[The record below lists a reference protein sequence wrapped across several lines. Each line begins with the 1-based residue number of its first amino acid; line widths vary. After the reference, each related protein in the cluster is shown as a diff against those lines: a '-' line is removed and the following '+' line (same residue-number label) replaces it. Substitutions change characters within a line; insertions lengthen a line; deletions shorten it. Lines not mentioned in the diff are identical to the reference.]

1 MLSMKQ
7 TADRPGMGSRG
18 IKSSGLILV
27 MGLLLALAAQMLL
40 ASCSARKEPAKSRAP
55 VPVKVAMAVRKSVPI
70 RIRAIG
76 NVEAYASVSVRSQ
89 VTGMLEQAHFRE
101 GADVRKGQ
109 LLFSIDR
116 RPYEAAVRRAKAA
129 LARDAAQ
136 ERFASVQTGRYAE
149 LLKEGIV
156 TRDQHDQLAANAESL
171 AESVRA
177 GRASLDDALLQL
189 GYCSIR
195 SPISGRTGNLVVQR
209 GNLVKAND
217 AQALVTINQVSPVY
231 VTFSVPEKDLAELR
245 KYAAS
250 GTLKME
256 AFLTETGQR
265 EKGVLSFID
274 NSVDASTGTIRIKGE
289 FANRDR
295 NLWPGQFVTVLLT
308 LKTISDALVVP
319 SRAVQTGQS
328 GFYVFVVKP
337 GGALDMRTV
346 TAGGIHDGE
355 TIILK
360 GLAPGETV
368 VTDGHLQ
375 LAPDSVVSVK
385 REIVNGKAA
394 DR

>member
-1 MLSMKQ
+1 
-7 TADRPGMGSRG
+7 
-18 IKSSGLILV
+18 
-27 MGLLLALAAQMLL
+27 
-40 ASCSARKEPAKSRAP
+40 
-55 VPVKVAMAVRKSVPI
+55 MAVRKSVPV

-89 VTGMLEQAHFRE
+89 VTGMLEQVHFKE

-136 ERFASVQTGRYAE
+136 ERFSRVQTGRYAE

-217 AQALVTINQVSPVY
+217 ALALVTINQVSPVY
-231 VTFSVPEKDLAELR
+231 VNFSVAEKELAAIR

-250 GTLKME
+250 GTLKVE

-274 NSVDASTGTIRIKGE
+274 NSVDAQTGTIRIKGE
-289 FANRDR
+289 FANREQ
-295 NLWPGQFVTVLLT
+295 NLWPGQFVTVFLT
-308 LKTISDALVVP
+308 LKTISDAVVVP

-328 GFYVFVVKP
+328 GLYVFVVKP
-337 GGALDMRTV
+337 GGGLDMRTV
-346 TAGGIHDGE
+346 TTGEIHDGD
-355 TIILK
+355 TIISK

-375 LAPDSVVSVK
+375 LSPDSVVSVK

>member
-1 MLSMKQ
+1 MVCKG
-7 TADRPGMGSRG
+7 R
-18 IKSSGLILV
+18 KSSGFILV
-27 MGLLLALAAQMLL
+27 MGLLLALSAQMLVS
-40 ASCSARKEPAKSRAP
+40 SCSERKEPAKSRAP
-55 VPVKVAMAVRKSVPI
+55 VPVKVAMAVRKSVPV

-89 VTGMLEQAHFRE
+89 VTGMLEQVHFRE
-101 GADVRKGQ
+101 GSDVRKGQ

-116 RPYEAAVRRAKAA
+116 RPHEAEVRRAKAA

-136 ERFASVQTGRYAE
+136 ERFSRVQTGRYAE

-217 AQALVTINQVSPVY
+217 SQALVTINQVSPVY
-231 VTFSVPEKDLAELR
+231 VTFSVPEKELAEIR

-250 GTLKME
+250 GALKVE
-256 AFLTETGQR
+256 ALLTETGQR

-295 NLWPGQFVTVLLT
+295 NLWPGQFVTVFLT
-308 LKTISDALVVP
+308 LKTISDAVVVP

-328 GFYVFVVKP
+328 GLYVFVVKP
-337 GGALDMRTV
+337 GGGLDMRTV
-346 TAGGIHDGE
+346 TTGGIHDGD
-355 TIILK
+355 TIITK

-385 REIVNGKAA
+385 REMVNGKAA

>member
-1 MLSMKQ
+1 
-7 TADRPGMGSRG
+7 MGSSGR
-18 IKSSGLILV
+18 KSSGLILV

-55 VPVKVAMAVRKSVPI
+55 VPVKVAMAVRKSVPV

-231 VTFSVPEKDLAELR
+231 VTFSVAEKELAEIR

-250 GTLKME
+250 GALKVE
-256 AFLTETGQR
+256 ALLTETGQR

-319 SRAVQTGQS
+319 SRAVKTGQS
-328 GFYVFVVKP
+328 GLYVFVVKP

-346 TAGGIHDGE
+346 TAGGIHDGD

>member
-1 MLSMKQ
+1 MVCKG
-7 TADRPGMGSRG
+7 R
-18 IKSSGLILV
+18 KSSGFILV
-27 MGLLLALAAQMLL
+27 MGLFLALAAQMLL

-55 VPVKVAMAVRKSVPI
+55 VPVKVAMAVRKSVPM

-328 GFYVFVVKP
+328 GLYVFVVKP

>member
-1 MLSMKQ
+1 MVC
-7 TADRPGMGSRG
+7 RG
-18 IKSSGLILV
+18 RKSSGFILV

-40 ASCSARKEPAKSRAP
+40 ASCAERKEPAKSRAP
-55 VPVKVAMAVRKSVPI
+55 VPVKVAMAVRKSVPV

-89 VTGMLEQAHFRE
+89 VTGMLEQVHFKE

-116 RPYEAAVRRAKAA
+116 RPYEAAVRRAKAV

-217 AQALVTINQVSPVY
+217 SQALVSINQVSPVY
-231 VTFSVPEKDLAELR
+231 VTFSVAEKELAAIR

-250 GTLKME
+250 GTLKVE

-274 NSVDASTGTIRIKGE
+274 NSVDAQTGTIRIKGE

-295 NLWPGQFVTVLLT
+295 NLWPGQFVTVFLT
-308 LKTISDALVVP
+308 LKTISDAVVVP

-328 GFYVFVVKP
+328 GLYVFVVKP
-337 GGALDMRTV
+337 GGGLDMRTV
-346 TAGGIHDGE
+346 TTGGIHDGD
-355 TIILK
+355 TIISK

-375 LAPDSVVSVK
+375 LSPDSVVSVK

>member
-1 MLSMKQ
+1 
-7 TADRPGMGSRG
+7 MGNRG

-55 VPVKVAMAVRKSVPI
+55 VPVKVAMAVRKSVPM

-328 GFYVFVVKP
+328 GLYVFVVKP

>member
-1 MLSMKQ
+1 MVCKG
-7 TADRPGMGSRG
+7 R
-18 IKSSGLILV
+18 KSSGFILV
-27 MGLLLALAAQMLL
+27 MGLFLALAAQMLL

-55 VPVKVAMAVRKSVPI
+55 VPVKVAMAVRKSVPV

-89 VTGMLEQAHFRE
+89 VTGMLEQVHFRA

-231 VTFSVPEKDLAELR
+231 VTFSVAEKELAEIR

-250 GTLKME
+250 GTLKVE
-256 AFLTETGQR
+256 ALLTETGQR

-274 NSVDASTGTIRIKGE
+274 NSVDAQTGTIRIKGE
-289 FANRDR
+289 FVNREQ
-295 NLWPGQFVTVLLT
+295 NLWPGQFVTVFLT
-308 LKTISDALVVP
+308 LKTISDAVVVP

-328 GFYVFVVKP
+328 GLYVFVVKP
-337 GGALDMRTV
+337 GGGLDMRTV
-346 TAGGIHDGE
+346 TTGGMHDGD
-355 TIILK
+355 TIIMK

-385 REIVNGKAA
+385 REMVNGKAA